1 MTKSDVTKFS
11 KYELNFTLLEKD
23 IGNGWSIFILSMYL
37 VLHRAHV
44 ILNIVSL
51 FLPAVFRLMVVCYSY
66 QKATQRQK
74 AQMAK

>member
-44 ILNIVSL
+44 ILNIVSML
-51 FLPAVFRLMVVCYSY
+51 FVPKGNAET
-66 QKATQRQK
+66 KGTDG
-74 AQMAK
+74 